1 MKLHWIFDRFMRPAD
16 DADIGG
22 ASGGAVDR
30 GDDFLPT
37 DDDAPAA
44 KPADKDLPKTAKEA
58 ADSLRGAGE
67 TETETGTDPDA
78 GNADPDAD
86 PDADKEGKAKSP
98 KRIPLERHE
107 QILAKERARRQELEQ
122 QVQQFQNGREVAAA
136 NADLTK
142 LENNV
147 IELEKKYHAA
157 LGEGD
162 VDEAAKLMRQ
172 IRTLDGQIADA
183 KADMRA
189 AVAEARAVERV
200 RYSTALERIEEAY
213 PQLNQDHEDFDKDLA
228 QDVID
233 LKATYEGRGLT
244 PTAALQKA
252 VKRLLDV
259 EGRTQEKAVTVTPRV
274 DAEQVAA
281 QRKKEAAKKT
291 ADAVGKQPP
300 ALTKAGLNSDALGG
314 GLNAKDVIRLS
325 QDEFAKLPETAL
337 AKLRGDDI

>member
-22 ASGGAVDR
+22 ATGGAVDR

-37 DDDAPAA
+37 DDDAVDTSAT
-44 KPADKDLPKTAKEA
+44 DKDLPKTAKEA
-58 ADSLRGAGE
+58 ADSLR
-67 TETETGTDPDA
+67 DA
-78 GNADPDAD
+78 ADAD
-86 PDADKEGKAKSP
+86 DDGEGEGEGEEGEDKAKAKDDKDKPKSP

-107 QILAKERARRQELEQ
+107 QILAKERERRQELEQ
-122 QVQQFQNGREVAAA
+122 QLQQFQNGREVAAV

-147 IELEKKYHAA
+147 VELEKKYHAA
-157 LGEGD
+157 LGDGD

-259 EGRTQEKAVTVTPRV
+259 ESRTQEKAVTVAPRV

-325 QDEFAKLPETAL
+325 QDEFAKLPDTAL
-337 AKLRGDDI
+337 AKLRGDEL

>member
-22 ASGGAVDR
+22 ATGGAVDR

-37 DDDAPAA
+37 DDDAVDTSAT
-44 KPADKDLPKTAKEA
+44 DKDLPKTSKEA
-58 ADSLRGAGE
+58 ADSLR
-67 TETETGTDPDA
+67 DA
-78 GNADPDAD
+78 ADAD
-86 PDADKEGKAKSP
+86 DDGEGEGEGEEGEDKAKAKDDKDKPKSP

-107 QILAKERARRQELEQ
+107 QILAKERERRQELEQ
-122 QVQQFQNGREVAAA
+122 QLQQFQNGREVAAV

-147 IELEKKYHAA
+147 VELEKKYHAA
-157 LGEGD
+157 LGDGD

-259 EGRTQEKAVTVTPRV
+259 ESRTQEKAVTVAPRV

-325 QDEFAKLPETAL
+325 QDEFAKLPDTAL
-337 AKLRGDDI
+337 AKLRGDEL

>member
-22 ASGGAVDR
+22 AAGGAVDR

-44 KPADKDLPKTAKEA
+44 KPAAKEA
-58 ADSLRGAGE
+58 TDSLRSANE
-67 TETETGTDPDA
+67 TETEAGTDPDA
-78 GNADPDAD
+78 ENADLN
-86 PDADKEGKAKSP
+86 ADKDGKDKPKSP
-98 KRIPLERHE
+98 KHIPLERHE
-107 QILAKERARRQELEQ
+107 QILANERERRQELEQ
-122 QVQQFQNGREVAAA
+122 QLQQFQNGREVAAA

-142 LENNV
+142 LENNIV
-147 IELEKKYHAA
+147 ELEKKYHAA
-157 LGEGD
+157 LGDGD

-172 IRTLDGQIADA
+172 IRTLDSQIADA

-233 LKATYEGRGLT
+233 LKATYESRGLT

-252 VKRLLDV
+252 VKRLLNV
-259 EGRTQEKAVTVTPRV
+259 ESRTQEKAVTVTPRV

-325 QDEFAKLPETAL
+325 QDEFAKLPDTAL
-337 AKLRGDDI
+337 AKLRGDEL